1 MLKNMQLKRK
11 KKHYSTVEK
20 DESAPDLLLFN
31 IQKIFLRKK
40 SKGTNGHSMFP
51 FMCFTRGYTF
61 LQMHQLSLEIYT
73 KQGQICHCCN
83 TFFFFFTVWSFTYN
97 FKFCILTRILPLSSR
112 SVFQMPDFQLPQP
125 NPPAFLTDTFNLV
138 NTKLGSWSSP
148 QNLSSSRAPTTVN
161 STIPSVAQA
170 QSLSCSLLLPLPSST
185 SSHQSNG
192 CFLFFASTSA
202 HLQRQCPKPSN
213 PRLSLAFPWH

>member
-1 MLKNMQLKRK
+1 MG
-11 KKHYSTVEK
+11 TVCFHSCALQE
-20 DESAPDLLLFN
+20 DTHSY
-31 IQKIFLRKK
+31 RC
-40 SKGTNGHSMFP
+40 TNYLWK
-51 FMCFTRGYTF
+51 YTPNRDRF
-61 LQMHQLSLEIYT
+61 ATVVIL
-73 KQGQICHCCN
+73 
-83 TFFFFFTVWSFTYN
+83 FFFFFTVWSFTYN

-125 NPPAFLTDTFNLV
+125 DPPAFLTDTFNLV

-202 HLQRQCPKPSN
+202 HLHWQCPKPSN